1 VACFSSGGRPIG
13 EGVDEE
19 LESPLAATWQA
30 ARAAGQTMSSWG
42 GQRAGRHGSNNG
54 AAGATRDNSSNVG
67 SQFQLSFS
75 ADGTQQHSSADG
87 GVLRK
92 QDTWVSSA
100 GAEDVGARA
109 SMGAAGRAA
118 QQHEAAAVKFLAKH
132 GFMVDDLVGDEHA
145 LAVQRSRWHILLLHV
160 VSIVQRCL
168 TAIMLGLYH
177 FSYVSVKQAGLLI
190 SFHAVFILYLISI
203 RPFASRLLLLSDM
216 LAYFC
221 ELTVLAVAMVL
232 QANPSYNKHQQLTRA
247 LIACYFF
254 DVAAMI
260 VPEVL
265 RYILMA
271 WAWVQARRLRQQPAQ
286 EHIEP
291 GRPVKTRS
299 RRGSGKASA
308 AAAGGDGVVMVAK
321 HTGDDKD
328 AAAAKAAAAAALKL
342 SGAGGR

>member
-1 VACFSSGGRPIG
+1 V
-13 EGVDEE
+13 
-19 LESPLAATWQA
+19 
-30 ARAAGQTMSSWG
+30 SSWG
-42 GQRAGRHGSNNG
+42 GQTAGRHGSGNG
-54 AAGATRDNSSNVG
+54 AAGATRDNVG
-67 SQFQLSFS
+67 GQFQLSFS

-100 GAEDVGARA
+100 GAEDVGPRA
-109 SMGAAGRAA
+109 SMGAADRAA
-118 QQHEAAAVKFLAKH
+118 QQHEAAAVKFLSKH
-132 GFMVDDLVGDEHA
+132 GFMVDDLVGDEQA
-145 LAVQRSRWHILLLHV
+145 VAVQRSRWHILLLHV

-168 TAIMLGLYH
+168 TAIMFGLYH

-190 SFHAVFILYLISI
+190 SFHAAFILYLVAI
-203 RPFASRLLLLSDM
+203 RPFASWLLLISDV

-232 QANPSYNKHQQLTRA
+232 QANPSYNKHQQLTHA

-260 VPEVL
+260 VPEFL

-271 WAWVQARRLRQQPAQ
+271 WAWVQARRLRQQSAQ
-286 EHIEP
+286 EHTEP

-299 RRGSGKASA
+299 KRKQGKASA

-321 HTGDDKD
+321 HTGEEKD